1 MLKSSIYIIA
11 TALVCVLLFALGLS
25 FQNEDFTVGYLLEAI
40 FHYDESNSFHVILL
54 NLRMPRMILALLVG
68 AALSFSGYLLQSLV
82 NNPLADPYILGT
94 ASGASLGANFA
105 FMGILPVSAFGLY
118 LPPIYAFVGGVAIT
132 LIVVA
137 MAYKNGRMNLFILI
151 LGGVAMVSF
160 VASLLSLLIYT
171 SDTSDKIRTVL
182 FWAMGSFEK
191 AQWSHL
197 PMFSA
202 ITFVI
207 VTIGSFMHK
216 QITLLILGETQAKNL
231 GLNISRTRVFVIA
244 ASCILT
250 GYAVS
255 LAGPVGFIGLIVPH
269 FVRARFGINGPLN
282 LFFSAYFGGVFMLAC
297 DVISRVL
304 YPPVGLP
311 IGVVTSILGIPFF
324 VYLLFKSNY
333 RFNQ

>member
-1 MLKSSIYIIA
+1 MLKSSIYIIG
-11 TALVCVLLFALGLS
+11 TAGVCFLLFVLGLS
-25 FQNEDFTVGYLLEAI
+25 FHNQDFTINQLFEAI
-40 FHYDESNSFHVILL
+40 INYDGSNSNHVILID
-54 NLRMPRMILALLVG
+54 LRFPRMILALLVG

-105 FMGILPVSAFGLY
+105 FMGILPISAAGVY
-118 LPPIYAFVGGVAIT
+118 LPPIYAFVGGVIVT

-197 PMFSA
+197 PIFS
-202 ITFVI
+202 TLVFTI
-207 VTIGSFMHK
+207 VAVGSFMHK
-216 QITLLILGETQAKNL
+216 QITLLILGEIQARNL
-231 GLNISRTRVFVIA
+231 GLHISRTRFFVITA
-244 ASCILT
+244 ACVLT

-282 LFFSAYFGGVFMLAC
+282 LFFSAYFGAVFMLAC
-297 DVISRVL
+297 DVISRIV